1 MGIVVATKPRA
12 LGSARIGTDFQP
24 RTKEQLY
31 QWYMTIVQYLKRGQ
45 RGTEQLCTVIFG
57 EDGVTSLIDKGKLT
71 SNSDR
76 PRVASSSRAERDCDD
91 EEEEEDVR
99 TQKRRRV

>member
-57 EDGVTSLIDKGKLT
+57 EDGVTSLMDQGKLA
-71 SNSDR
+71 SNSDQ
-76 PRVASSSRAERDCDD
+76 PRVPSSSRAAQESDN
-91 EEEEEDVR
+91 EDQQEVR
-99 TQKRRRV
+99 LQKRRRV